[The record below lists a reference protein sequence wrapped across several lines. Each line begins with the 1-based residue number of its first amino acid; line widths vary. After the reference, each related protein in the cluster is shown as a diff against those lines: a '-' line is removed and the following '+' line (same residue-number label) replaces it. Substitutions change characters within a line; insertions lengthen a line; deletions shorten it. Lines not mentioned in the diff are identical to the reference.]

1 MATKSQLQDLE
12 LYDHISR
19 CIDEGRL
26 PVHLPERVSAGYGFG
41 SKCHACDQSLT
52 HREIEYSV
60 EDPRNAAAPLSLHL
74 GCYVIWQ
81 IECVKRL
88 RKQQQDRANSQP
100 ATSTKSSPIAAGEN
114 ERGTPATRHT

>member
-1 MATKSQLQDLE
+1 MASQSQLQDLE
-12 LYDHISR
+12 LCDQICR
-19 CIDEGRL
+19 RINEGRL

-41 SKCHACDQSLT
+41 SKCHACDQPLT

-60 EDPRNAAAPLSLHL
+60 EDSRNAAAPLSLHL

-88 RKQQQDRANSQP
+88 RQQQQDIANSQTVTP
-100 ATSTKSSPIAAGEN
+100 TKSSPSDSREN
-114 ERGTPATRHT
+114 ERGAPATRDS

>member
-1 MATKSQLQDLE
+1 MATESRLQDLE

-41 SKCHACDQSLT
+41 SNCHACEQPLT

-88 RKQQQDRANSQP
+88 RQQQQDIANSQTVTP
-100 ATSTKSSPIAAGEN
+100 TKSSPSDSREN
-114 ERGTPATRHT
+114 ERGAPATRDS